1 MVFRWCPFVNVGAES
16 LSRRE
21 NLTSRYSCSGSPDH
35 NRIKRNGKSIQ
46 RQLHLMSFILI
57 KSSFLSLSATQIRR
71 NPYYMHVQAHRSRI
85 EFRIAVSLRNGLKGK
100 ISQIAIVNML
110 DCSIPVISF
119 IN

>member
-46 RQLHLMSFILI
+46 RQLHLMSFVLI
-57 KSSFLSLSATQIRR
+57 KSPHFSLSLFLNATQIRR

-85 EFRIAVSLRNGLKGK
+85 EFRIVVSLRNGLEDK
-100 ISQIAIVNML
+100 SQIASQVL
-110 DCSIPVISF
+110 DC
-119 IN
+119 